1 MFQIHAGQFT
11 QVQRDLLN
19 KELGF
24 IDGQNYISCN
34 LENMNEK
41 INYITNPDNRK
52 KIDIIR
58 KNGYEFVR
66 KYHLRNDRFDKLDS
80 IIVLK

>member
-1 MFQIHAGQFT
+1 
-11 QVQRDLLN
+11 
-19 KELGF
+19 
-24 IDGQNYISCN
+24 
-34 LENMNEK
+34 MNEK